1 MSLAEAAAPS
11 VALVQT
17 SYAQFFAEPLRFLN
31 EHIIIDI
38 HIRISSPLLIEPQI
52 QSVLKLRILS
62 RLYGPYLV
70 QRRGVIRSRQPEL
83 FSTHNVTN
91 CVLGDNISEVIKK
104 PKMQV
109 HGIVSSETFFDAGTK
124 LSSRPEKDQHVH
136 AFSEE
141 IERKN

>member
-1 MSLAEAAAPS
+1 MPVRLARISLLPTCIVCGLGDRCGLFVSSKTSHPMSLAEAAAPS

-17 SYAQFFAEPLRFLN
+17 SYVQFFAEPLRFFN
-31 EHIIIDI
+31 EHIIADI
-38 HIRISSPLLIEPQI
+38 HIRISGPLLIEPQI

-70 QRRGVIRSRQPEL
+70 QRRGIIRNRQPEL

-104 PKMQV
+104 LKM
-109 HGIVSSETFFDAGTK
+109 
-124 LSSRPEKDQHVH
+124 
-136 AFSEE
+136 
-141 IERKN
+141 